1 MRNYGMGFVLS
12 VLALLVSLFGLTRSD
27 ATAHSTTKQM
37 LSRKALHT
45 IAGAGM
51 VCTKQVCNGPPKNCA
66 PTLYNQVVT
75 VIWHPHYQCEPGG
88 VPNAYCANFGKN
100 FLCEE
105 QYFWPAPGPCVW
117 PAVSENFTY
126 VDICGL

>member
-27 ATAHSTTKQM
+27 ATAHSTTMQM

-51 VCTKQVCNGPPKNCA
+51 VYTKQVCNGPPKNCA
-66 PTLYNQVVT
+66 PTLYNQSGYR
-75 VIWHPHYQCEPGG
+75 HM
-88 VPNAYCANFGKN
+88 A
-100 FLCEE
+100 
-105 QYFWPAPGPCVW
+105 PAFPMRAGRC
-117 PAVSENFTY
+117 TK
-126 VDICGL
+126 CLLR